1 MKPTTEPEAHRKA
14 VSHAVSKAI
23 VALEKL
29 RDLIP
34 LEILLTEEEET
45 NDPLGQAYNLI
56 EEAWYRFLLNTA
68 SPAEAIEW
76 MDIDKKEKEKE

>member
-1 MKPTTEPEAHRKA
+1 MSTFLQHLPLFPTTVIGSLPRPAW
-14 VSHAVSKAI
+14 
-23 VALEKL
+23 LL
-29 RDLIP
+29 D
-34 LEILLTEEEET
+34 LLTEEEET

-76 MDIDKKEKEKE
+76 MDIDEKEKEKE